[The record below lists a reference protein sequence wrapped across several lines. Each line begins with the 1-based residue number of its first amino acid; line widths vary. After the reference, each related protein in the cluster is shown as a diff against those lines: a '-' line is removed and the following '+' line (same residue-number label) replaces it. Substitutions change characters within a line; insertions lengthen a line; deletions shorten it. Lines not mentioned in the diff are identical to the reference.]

1 MKFRAENDQLNRK
14 VPDSTSQISDAP
26 VSKDDM
32 LSKMIQIGIDNK
44 LQEKLG
50 EINSVIDM
58 LKYNHGISVREHLG
72 FGNAAK
78 SELRFT
84 DSNGSKRIG
93 EHNSDNKLHGR
104 GIRINY

>member
-1 MKFRAENDQLNRK
+1 MKFRAENDQINRK
-14 VPDSTSQISDAP
+14 IPDSTSKVSDAP

-32 LSKMIQIGIDNK
+32 LSKMIQIGIENN
-44 LQEKLG
+44 LQE
-50 EINSVIDM
+50 EMEMINNAIDM

-84 DSNGSKRIG
+84 DSDEDK
-93 EHNSDNKLHGR
+93 
-104 GIRINY
+104 